1 MINTF
6 ENLKIVLAHILSA
19 LLFSSILRSDLEKL
33 RAAQAPLAEISK
45 LCRNLGFCL
54 FGGNVLLPF
63 QKCPPISLDKMPLF
77 KMPFS
82 KGHFE

>member
-45 LCRNLGFCL
+45 LCRI
-54 FGGNVLLPF
+54 VST
-63 QKCPPISLDKMPLF
+63 KT
-77 KMPFS
+77 
-82 KGHFE
+82 